1 MAKTNTIETDFVKIP
16 DFTQVQA
23 DFNKWVNDF
32 SKFFVNGK
40 APSLDLDSLFAA
52 QRKNV
57 EALTAA
63 NQVAFEGVKAVAQ
76 RQAEIV
82 RTVIEDITKATKE
95 LTSVATPEE
104 KFLKQTEIAK
114 TGFEAAISNLRDLSE
129 TLQKANIE
137 AASLI
142 NKRVSA
148 SFDELKDA
156 FNKVKK

>member
-1 MAKTNTIETDFVKIP
+1 MAKTNTIETEFVKMP

-23 DFNKWVNDF
+23 DFSKWVSDF

-40 APSLDLDSLFAA
+40 APSLDLDGVFAA

-95 LTSVATPEE
+95 LSSVATPEE

-114 TGFEAAISNLRDLSE
+114 SGFETAITNLRDLSE

-156 FNKVKK
+156 FNTAKK

>member
-40 APSLDLDSLFAA
+40 TPSLDLDGLFAA

>member
-1 MAKTNTIETDFVKIP
+1 MAKTNTADADFVKFP
-16 DFTQVQA
+16 DFTQAQA

-40 APSLDLDSLFAA
+40 TPSFDLEGVFAT

-57 EALTAA
+57 EAFTAA
-63 NQVAFEGVKAVAQ
+63 NQIAFEGAKAVAQ

-82 RTVIEDITKATKE
+82 RGVIEDFTKATKE
-95 LTSVATPEE
+95 LSSVATPEE
-104 KFLKQTEIAK
+104 KFLKQTELAK
-114 TGFEAAISNLRDLSE
+114 SGFEAAIVNLRDLSE

-137 AASLI
+137 AVSLI
-142 NKRVSA
+142 NQRVSA

-156 FNKVKK
+156 FAKAKK